1 MKADMI
7 IREIYLGRTGKQ
19 SRGKRTE
26 QRIRMNLC
34 LVCYHIFTS
43 IRTLI
48 YLSAPAPNSHAV
60 E

>member
-34 LVCYHIFTS
+34 LVCYHVFTS
-43 IRTLI
+43 IITLV
-48 YLSAPAPNSHAV
+48 YLSASST
-60 E
+60 